1 MKLQIMSLNT
11 YRLNIALFVVVC
23 LLILQTLPSNG
34 MENAGYSRITNA
46 RELFKPTPLI
56 TNLSHS
62 AAEVMMHDV
71 NSAFVSNTS
80 LTDLIKNNIT
90 RQLFF
95 RYRERNRQNR
105 LMEVQQ
111 DILRK
116 LGLSRNHNVTSH
128 MSQEERQSLVSSF
141 DRTMFAR
148 LENDTVHCDDEN
160 MC

>member
-1 MKLQIMSLNT
+1 MNFQMSRDIN
-11 YRLNIALFVVVC
+11 RLKFVLFVVVC
-23 LLILQTLPSNG
+23 LFGCQLSYSDELTES
-34 MENAGYSRITNA
+34 GYGNITNS
-46 RELFKPTPLI
+46 RELFQPTPLI
-56 TNLSHS
+56 TNLTRS
-62 AAEVMMHDV
+62 AAEVLIQEA
-71 NSAFVSNTS
+71 NNAFVSNTS
-80 LTDLIKNNIT
+80 LVDLIQNNIT
-90 RQLFF
+90 HHLLL